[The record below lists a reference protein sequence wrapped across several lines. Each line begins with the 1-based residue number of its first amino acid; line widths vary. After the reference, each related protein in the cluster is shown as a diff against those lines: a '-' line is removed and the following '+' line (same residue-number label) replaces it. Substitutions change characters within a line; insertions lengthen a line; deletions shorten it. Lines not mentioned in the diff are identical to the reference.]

1 MKRKKAKI
9 ASRRRKLM
17 AVSLVIRLLLSATA
31 LAAEPNPQTPEL
43 KEALTQMRQRQ
54 QAEEG
59 GTVVRMIQQPVTVQ
73 TDQAC
78 SLSERVRQRIRDLG
92 GSETKVSGSVNV
104 EAGHGEVKVDD
115 NHGSINNSVNVQIN
129 TPGGNDRKCF

>member
-1 MKRKKAKI
+1 
-9 ASRRRKLM
+9 M
-17 AVSLVIRLLLSATA
+17 AVSLLMRLLVSATA
-31 LAAEPNPQTPEL
+31 LAVEPNPQTPEL
-43 KEALTQMRQRQ
+43 REGLTQMRQRQ

-59 GTVVRMIQQPVTVQ
+59 GTVVRMIQQPLVVQ

-78 SLSERVRQRIRDLG
+78 SPAERARQRIRDLG
-92 GSETKVSGSVNV
+92 GSQTKVSGSVNV

-129 TPGGNDRKCF
+129 APGGNERKCF